1 MGTYTYMHNGEIKD
15 TDRLISVR
23 DTAPL
28 RGYGLFDYFK
38 VIEGVPVFVEDHIA
52 RLLKSC
58 EGLDLSIPYDAN
70 QLKAMILKMIDHH
83 PVDTFAIRFLVTPGV
98 GIDSGTK
105 GDSPE
110 VFCIGEPIIL
120 PSSDDI
126 AKGWKLISFEY
137 TRYLFEFKSINYL
150 QLMTNKKLLKDQ
162 NANDFIFKHNGFI
175 SESTR
180 ANVFFVKDS
189 QTLVTSSENILEGV
203 TRKKLIENLPPHY
216 EIEIRPIHYAELKDF
231 KEAFITGSSKNVMPV
246 FTIDEI
252 HYDRENTVTRDVKSR
267 FDLITS
273 SYIKAFRR

>member
-203 TRKKLIENLPPHY
+203 TRKKLIENLPPYY
-216 EIEIRPIHYAELKDF
+216 EIEIRPIHYAELKGF

-246 FTIDEI
+246 FTIDDI
-252 HYDRENTVTRDVKSR
+252 HYDRENTVTRDIKSC
-267 FDLITS
+267 FELITS
-273 SYIKAFRR
+273 SYINAFRR